1 VSTGRLA
8 LSAIALFVAGSLIV
22 PLTLIH
28 LPAVLIVIVGTG
40 WVRSTATKGTVRML
54 LGLVTLVATWTLA
67 GMWLADG
74 WAAVAAGVAV
84 ALGGVLALVVWPP
97 LFRQAIVLIGRIKVR
112 DRVGLVPP
120 VVEARSTVVAAVRD
134 ILGTDDDQR

>member
-1 VSTGRLA
+1 
-8 LSAIALFVAGSLIV
+8 
-22 PLTLIH
+22 
-28 LPAVLIVIVGTG
+28 
-40 WVRSTATKGTVRML
+40 ML

-74 WAAVAAGVAV
+74 WWAVAVGLAV
-84 ALGGVLALVVWPP
+84 ALGGALALVVWPP

-120 VVEARSTVVAAVRD
+120 VIEARSTVVAAVRD
-134 ILGTDDDQR
+134 SLGTDDDRR